1 MVSGK
6 AKRSAGAFSVGLSSH
21 THDRPGAQEVE
32 PPLET
37 PVKAGATMRMLRHVQ
52 QCLHDGRARDGAPTL
67 AGGDFWSCR
76 SRDGFLSLTK
86 LFTSCS
92 RACIKANRDL
102 SAL

>member
-1 MVSGK
+1 MALIKLMYLVHTSYSNLDSGWRQ
-6 AKRSAGAFSVGLSSH
+6 ALC
-21 THDRPGAQEVE
+21 
-32 PPLET
+32 
-37 PVKAGATMRMLRHVQ
+37 HV